1 MGFKHIDNMI
11 QIGAKLSEIRKIFH
25 DSRIMIS
32 TGGTANEQ
40 KMVVASRT

>member
-1 MGFKHIDNMI
+1 MGFKHIGNKIRKD
-11 QIGAKLSEIRKIFH
+11 GDRSEIREIFH

-32 TGGTANEQ
+32 TGGTANVQ